1 LKAAAPSKA
10 APFPWDRALAFGFGV
25 LRLAPGQFW
34 RMTPREL
41 AAAIR
46 GLFGESEAPFDRAAL
61 DELLDRYPDQPSK
74 SA

>member
-1 LKAAAPSKA
+1 MKAAAPPSA

-25 LRLAPGQFW
+25 LRLAPEHFW
-34 RMTPREL
+34 RMTPCEL

-46 GLFGESEAPFDRAAL
+46 GLLGEPEMPLDRVAFDQ
-61 DELLDRYPDQPSK
+61 LLRRYPDQPSK